1 MTSRLVDR
9 CSIEVTTVQAHNG
22 DINSLAISKTDNATL
37 VATCGR
43 DRTLQLY
50 RKDNH
55 ALSLLQTLDDHAAAV
70 GDLKF
75 FNGPSTLLSI
85 SSDRTIIVR
94 KLASG
99 ENGSLAY
106 ITVRV
111 VSLKA
116 SPVSF
121 TSVPTEPNS
130 VMVSTMDRQ
139 IQRYDISSGRLLHSF
154 KASDP
159 TSGDSVIMNSLVVHQ
174 SDEAWGSR
182 LLLGVSS
189 TDKSLRVHDYD
200 SGSLITREYGQTSV
214 SAIELIQEPMGN
226 SLLHRSVISCG
237 LDGTIMIWE
246 LASRPRRDSCSDATS
261 TAANEVDSPPKA
273 TTTPAQPLRRILS
286 KAEISDFQKSLESDG
301 DTVSPM
307 SRAPS
312 PSRIRRKTSRF
323 SLTATPKL
331 PAPSL
336 PNGSN
341 APVLASGRFD
351 RRSSQEH
358 SPTGPTA
365 NTKKHKRP
373 SLNDRRRSKS
383 TANLNDLTDSAEQ
396 QCKSLRTLRERIAS
410 SAAEKLN
417 LGTAQELEN
426 ELKLT
431 LGVLSERNR
440 TKYVGSETMAGD
452 LLDVYLA
459 KMIDERLALK
469 EKSEEKMVAEP
480 DMAVNKDGG
489 HVNTTAGAQRG
500 ASELE

>member
-1 MTSRLVDR
+1 MTLRLVDR
-9 CSIEVTTVQAHNG
+9 SSIEITTVQAHNG
-22 DINSLAISKTDNATL
+22 DINSLDLTKTDNVTL

-50 RKDNH
+50 RKDNT

-70 GDLKF
+70 GDLRF
-75 FNGPSTLLSI
+75 FNGLSTLLSI

-94 KLASG
+94 KLASS

-106 ITVRV
+106 VTVRV
-111 VSLKA
+111 VNLKA

-121 TSVPTEPNS
+121 TSVPTEPDS

-159 TSGDSVIMNSLVVHQ
+159 RTGDSVIMNSLVVQ
-174 SDEAWGSR
+174 KCDEASGSR

-200 SGSLITREYGQTSV
+200 SGSLLTREYGQTAV
-214 SAIELIQEPMGN
+214 SAIELIQESIGN
-226 SLLHRSVISCG
+226 NLSHKSLISCG
-237 LDGTIMIWE
+237 LDGTIMIWG
-246 LASRPRRDSCSDATS
+246 LSSHLRRNSGSDAT
-261 TAANEVDSPPKA
+261 TNAANEVDSPPKT
-273 TTTPAQPLRRILS
+273 TTTPSQPLRRILS
-286 KAEISDFQKSLESDG
+286 KAEISDFQRSLESDG

-323 SLTATPKL
+323 SLAATPKL
-331 PAPSL
+331 PAPL

-341 APVLASGRFD
+341 TPILPSGRFD

-358 SPTGPTA
+358 SPTGPSA
-365 NTKKHKRP
+365 NTKKPKRP

-383 TANLNDLTDSAEQ
+383 TANLNDLNDSAEQ
-396 QCKSLRTLRERIAS
+396 QCKTLQTLRKRIAS
-410 SAAEKLN
+410 SSAEKLN

-431 LGVLSERNR
+431 LSVLSERNR
-440 TKYVGSETMAGD
+440 TSYVGSETMAGD

-469 EKSEEKMVAEP
+469 GKTGEKVIAEP
-480 DMAVNKDGG
+480 GMDVHQDDGQIT
-489 HVNTTAGAQRG
+489 TTAGAQER

>member
-1 MTSRLVDR
+1 M
-9 CSIEVTTVQAHNG
+9 QAHNG
-22 DINSLAISKTDNATL
+22 DINSLAITKTDNVIL

-43 DRTLQLY
+43 DRTLQVY
-50 RKDNH
+50 RKDDL

-70 GDLKF
+70 GNLRF

-85 SSDRTIIVR
+85 SSDRTVIIR
-94 KLASG
+94 KLASS
-99 ENGSLAY
+99 ETGSLAY

-139 IQRYDISSGRLLHSF
+139 IQRYDISTGRLLHSF

-159 TSGDSVIMNSLVVHQ
+159 TSGDSVMMNSLVVHKC
-174 SDEAWGSR
+174 DEASGSR
-182 LLLGVSS
+182 LILGVSS
-189 TDKSLRVHDYD
+189 TDKSLRIHDYD
-200 SGSLITREYGQTSV
+200 SGSLLTREYGQTAV
-214 SAIELIQEPMGN
+214 SAIELIQKSIDNHLPYK
-226 SLLHRSVISCG
+226 SLISCG

-246 LASRPRRDSCSDATS
+246 LSSHPRRNSGSDATS
-261 TAANEVDSPPKA
+261 NAANEVDSPPK
-273 TTTPAQPLRRILS
+273 TTTTTSQPLRRILS

-312 PSRIRRKTSRF
+312 PSRIRRKTSRY
-323 SLTATPKL
+323 SLANNPKL
-331 PAPSL
+331 LAPSL

-341 APVLASGRFD
+341 APVFPSGRFD

-358 SPTGPTA
+358 SPTGPSA
-365 NTKKHKRP
+365 HTKRPKRP
-373 SLNDRRRSKS
+373 SLDDRRRSKS
-383 TANLNDLTDSAEQ
+383 TANLNDLNDSAEQ
-396 QCKSLRTLRERIAS
+396 QCKTLQILRKRIAS

-431 LGVLSERNR
+431 LSVLSERNR
-440 TKYVGSETMAGD
+440 TSYVGSETMAGD

-469 EKSEEKMVAEP
+469 EKSEEKVIAEP
-480 DMAVNKDGG
+480 VIDLDKDDGQIS
-489 HVNTTAGAQRG
+489 TKAGAQEG

>member
-1 MTSRLVDR
+1 MNPRLVDR
-9 CSIEVTTVQAHNG
+9 SSVEITTVQAHNG
-22 DINSLAISKTDNATL
+22 DINSLDITKTDNVTL
-37 VATCGR
+37 VASCGR

-50 RKDNH
+50 RKDNI
-55 ALSLLQTLDDHAAAV
+55 ALSLLQTLDDHAAVV
-70 GDLKF
+70 GDLRF

-85 SSDRTIIVR
+85 SSDRTVIVR
-94 KLASG
+94 KLASS

-111 VSLKA
+111 VNLKA
-116 SPVSF
+116 SPISF
-121 TSVPTEPNS
+121 TSIPTEPNS

-159 TSGDSVIMNSLVVHQ
+159 RSGDSVIMNSLVVHKC
-174 SDEAWGSR
+174 DEASGSR

-200 SGSLITREYGQTSV
+200 SGSLLTREYGQTAV
-214 SAIELIQEPMGN
+214 SAIELIEEPTGN
-226 SLLHRSVISCG
+226 HLPHKSLISCG
-237 LDGTIMIWE
+237 LDGTIMIWG
-246 LASRPRRDSCSDATS
+246 LSSHPRRNSGSDATS
-261 TAANEVDSPPKA
+261 NAANEVDSPPK
-273 TTTPAQPLRRILS
+273 TTTAPSQPLRRILS
-286 KAEISDFQKSLESDG
+286 KAEISDFQRFLESDG
-301 DTVSPM
+301 DTVSPK

-323 SLTATPKL
+323 SLAATPKL

-341 APVLASGRFD
+341 APVYPSGRFD

-358 SPTGPTA
+358 SPTGPSA
-365 NTKKHKRP
+365 NTKRPKRP

-383 TANLNDLTDSAEQ
+383 TANLNDLNDSAEQ
-396 QCKSLRTLRERIAS
+396 QCKTLQTLRKRIAS

-417 LGTAQELEN
+417 LGTARELEN

-431 LGVLSERNR
+431 LSVLSERNR
-440 TKYVGSETMAGD
+440 TNYVGSETMAGD

-469 EKSEEKMVAEP
+469 EKSEEKIIAEP
-480 DMAVNKDGG
+480 GLDKNRDDGQI
-489 HVNTTAGAQRG
+489 NTTVGAQER

>member
-9 CSIEVTTVQAHNG
+9 SSIEVTTVQAHNG
-22 DINSLAISKTDNATL
+22 DINSLAVSKTHDVTL

-50 RKDNH
+50 RKDSN

-70 GDLKF
+70 GDLRF

-85 SSDRTIIVR
+85 SSDRTVIVR
-94 KLASG
+94 KLASS
-99 ENGSLAY
+99 ENRSFAY
-106 ITVRV
+106 VTVRV

-139 IQRYDISSGRLLHSF
+139 VQKYDISSGRLLHSF

-159 TSGDSVIMNSLVVHQ
+159 TSGDSVIMNSLIVHQ
-174 SDEAWGSR
+174 CDEALGSR

-200 SGSLITREYGQTSV
+200 SGSLLSREYGQTAV
-214 SAIELIQEPMGN
+214 SAIELIQESTGN
-226 SLLHRSVISCG
+226 PLLHRYVVSCG
-237 LDGTIMIWE
+237 IDGTIMIWE
-246 LASRPRRDSCSDATS
+246 LALRPRRNSGSDATS
-261 TAANEVDSPPKA
+261 NSANEVDSAPK
-273 TTTPAQPLRRILS
+273 TITTPAQPLRRILS

-323 SLTATPKL
+323 SLATTPKL

-341 APVLASGRFD
+341 APALASGRFD

-358 SPTGPTA
+358 SPTGPSA
-365 NTKKHKRP
+365 NTKKYKRP

-383 TANLNDLTDSAEQ
+383 TANLNDLNDSAEQ
-396 QCKSLRTLRERIAS
+396 QCKSLRTLRERVAS

-431 LGVLSERNR
+431 LGVLSERSR
-440 TKYVGSETMAGD
+440 TKYVGSETLAGD

-469 EKSEEKMVAEP
+469 EKSDEKVVAKP
-480 DMAVNKDGG
+480 GTDANKHDGQLD
-489 HVNTTAGAQRG
+489 TTAGAQKG

>member
-1 MTSRLVDR
+1 MTARLVDR
-9 CSIEVTTVQAHNG
+9 SSNEITTVQAHNG
-22 DINSLAISKTDNATL
+22 DINSVAIAKTDNVTL

-50 RKDNH
+50 RKDNI

-70 GDLKF
+70 GDLGF

-85 SSDRTIIVR
+85 SSDRTVIVR
-94 KLASG
+94 KLASS

-111 VSLKA
+111 ISLKA

-121 TSVPTEPNS
+121 TNVPTEPNS

-159 TSGDSVIMNSLVVHQ
+159 MSGDSVIMNSLVVQ
-174 SDEAWGSR
+174 ECDETLGSR

-200 SGSLITREYGQTSV
+200 SGSLLTREYGQTAV
-214 SAIELIQEPMGN
+214 SAIELIQQSTGN
-226 SLLHRSVISCG
+226 PLLHKSLISCG

-246 LASRPRRDSCSDATS
+246 LASRTRRNSGSDATLNV
-261 TAANEVDSPPKA
+261 TNEVDSPLKA
-273 TTTPAQPLRRILS
+273 NTTPAQPLRRILS

-323 SLTATPKL
+323 SLAATPKL

-341 APVLASGRFD
+341 ASVLASGRFD

-358 SPTGPTA
+358 SPTGPSG
-365 NTKKHKRP
+365 NTKKPKRP

-383 TANLNDLTDSAEQ
+383 TANLNDLNDSAEQ
-396 QCKSLRTLRERIAS
+396 QCKSLQTLRNRIAS

-431 LGVLSERNR
+431 LSVLSERNR

-480 DMAVNKDGG
+480 GTAINRHVGE
-489 HVNTTAGAQRG
+489 VNTTAGAQRG